1 MKKAFPRTGFHSL
14 AFRFPPT
21 VVRCLLHG
29 HQAAL
34 PVVARGSSGRQG
46 LLLPGDH
53 RTSRGQSQVRF
64 APSLEAVSVLFYY
77 LNRGVAIALT
87 KRPELAGCLDNLE
100 LVVISWFLFFTP
112 LLHDTAVGRS
122 ARERARIRRP
132 LRPRPRGRLPGTKG
146 KHCALRR

>member
-1 MKKAFPRTGFHSL
+1 MQSMSSFLFSCFCFGVHIQVKKAFPRTGFHSL

-64 APSLEAVSVLFYY
+64 VPSLEAVSVLFYY

-87 KRPELAGCLDNLE
+87 KRPELAGCLCNWSFFSAST
-100 LVVISWFLFFTP
+100 VGWFVFFTP
-112 LLHDTAVGRS
+112 DEAYCK
-122 ARERARIRRP
+122 P
-132 LRPRPRGRLPGTKG
+132 LNIY
-146 KHCALRR
+146 ALT